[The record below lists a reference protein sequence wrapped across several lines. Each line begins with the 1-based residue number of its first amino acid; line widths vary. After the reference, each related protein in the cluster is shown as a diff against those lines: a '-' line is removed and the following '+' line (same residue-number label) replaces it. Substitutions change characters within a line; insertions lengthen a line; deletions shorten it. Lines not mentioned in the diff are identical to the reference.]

1 MTFFHP
7 FGNRADPA
15 TQAADATSPSARPD
29 GEILFYAT
37 SWCGDCFRAKRVFA
51 KLGVAYRYVDIE
63 KDDAA
68 AAVVMRLNRGM
79 RRVPTIVFPDGSVL
93 AEPSNHVLEE
103 KLAPYVSA

>member
-1 MTFFHP
+1 MTSSHP
-7 FGNRADPA
+7 FGNGADPSA
-15 TQAADATSPSARPD
+15 HAADSPSHSARPD
-29 GEILFYAT
+29 GDILFYAT

-51 KLGVAYRYVDIE
+51 RLGVAYRYVDIE
-63 KDDAA
+63 KDDVA

-93 AEPSNHVLEE
+93 AEPSNHVLED

>member
-1 MTFFHP
+1 MRFFHP
-7 FGNRADPA
+7 SRNGADSSAQPA
-15 TQAADATSPSARPD
+15 HSTSHSAQPD

-51 KLGVAYRYVDIE
+51 KLGVAYRYIDIE
-63 KDDAA
+63 QDAA
-68 AAVVMRLNRGM
+68 AAAAVMRLNQGM

-93 AEPSNHVLEE
+93 AEPANHVLAD